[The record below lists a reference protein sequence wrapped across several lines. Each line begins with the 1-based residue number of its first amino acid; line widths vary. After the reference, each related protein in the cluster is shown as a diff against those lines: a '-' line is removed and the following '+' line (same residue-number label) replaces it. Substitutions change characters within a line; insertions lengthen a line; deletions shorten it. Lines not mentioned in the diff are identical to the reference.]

1 MWTVIEQFAH
11 AGDTMVG
18 EDATKL
24 KLEGLTSLSH
34 WFEPDVQVT
43 KGEVIVTESEL
54 AASGMWLDQCR
65 HNILSIVAEFPH
77 SQ

>member
-1 MWTVIEQFAH
+1 MRTVFEQFAH

-18 EDATKL
+18 DATKL

-34 WFEPDVQVT
+34 CFEPDVQGT

-65 HNILSIVAEFPH
+65 HNILSIVAEIPH

>member
-1 MWTVIEQFAH
+1 MRTVFEQFAH

-18 EDATKL
+18 DATKL

-34 WFEPDVQVT
+34 WFETDVQVT

-54 AASGMWLDQCR
+54 AASGMWPDQR
-65 HNILSIVAEFPH
+65 QHNILSIVAEIPH